1 MTMSLTGSLNTLLG
15 DGVAGAT
22 SLLSGNVGQ
31 FVIFAIAVTVI
42 GFLIGAIFYFISLAR
57 NRG

>member
-1 MTMSLTGSLNTLLG
+1 MSLTGSLNTLMG

-31 FVIFAIAVTVI
+31 FVVFAIAVIVI
-42 GFLIGAIFYFISLAR
+42 GFLVGAVFYFIGMAKKKS
-57 NRG
+57 

>member
-1 MTMSLTGSLNTLLG
+1 MSLTWSLNTLLG